1 MLTILR
7 ISPRGLEFKLSEISK
22 TQTKAEWNGKSITVD
37 ASIETLS
44 QAWYNWQM
52 KGQLIQVAFPMLS
65 NEQREF
71 FLTGITTA
79 EWDEIFK
86 DEEDE

>member
-22 TQTKAEWNGKSITVD
+22 SQTKAEWNGKSLIID
-37 ASIETLS
+37 APLEVLS
-44 QAWYNWQM
+44 QGWYNWQM
-52 KGQLIQVAFPMLS
+52 KGQHIQEALHMVPPQ
-65 NEQREF
+65 QREF
-71 FLTGITTA
+71 FITGITPT

-86 DEEDE
+86 DEEE